1 MFHSWGR
8 KYRNYARLKVIKTR
22 LFVYILACFIVG
34 VANVALLVALTTF
47 GPFFGPF
54 FWRLWADY
62 LSLVFEVNF
71 RTFLQ

>member
-54 FWRLWADY
+54 FGGFGRII
-62 LSLVFEVNF
+62 F
-71 RTFLQ
+71 RSFLR